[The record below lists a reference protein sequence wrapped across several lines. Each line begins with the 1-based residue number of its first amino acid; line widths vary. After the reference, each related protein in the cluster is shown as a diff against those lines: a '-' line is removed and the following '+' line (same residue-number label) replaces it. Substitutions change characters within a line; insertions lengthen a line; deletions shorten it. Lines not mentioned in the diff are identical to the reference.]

1 MNNLYALLDAMVR
14 QSSEG
19 AAHMLA
25 TAFVLCALA
34 FAGPD
39 QVDAGVPPPA
49 GAQEVPS
56 IPPPPAPET
65 PRLPAGSQIE
75 VELVD
80 TLSSRVSKLG
90 DRFTIRLAQAISSQG
105 VEVAAAGATG
115 QGEVID
121 VARAGM
127 GGKQGKLII
136 SARYLDLNGRR
147 VRVRG
152 MTFMAAG
159 KSRVDLATGVL
170 LVPYAGVAAAFI
182 QGGEIEIPAGA
193 RATVRLAED
202 LELPVQAT
210 TQSTTEPMG
219 TL

>member
-1 MNNLYALLDAMVR
+1 
-14 QSSEG
+14 
-19 AAHMLA
+19 MLA
-25 TAFVLCALA
+25 IAVFMCALA
-34 FAGPD
+34 PAGFG
-39 QVDAGVPPPA
+39 QVDLSGAATADAQQAPPPVA
-49 GAQEVPS
+49 A
-56 IPPPPAPET
+56 PAPRT
-65 PRLPAGSQIE
+65 LRLPAGTQVE

-80 TLSSRVSKLG
+80 KLSSSVNKLG
-90 DRFTIRLAQAISSQG
+90 DRFAIRLAQPISAQG
-105 VEVAAAGATG
+105 GIDLVAAGAVG

-136 SARYLDLNGRR
+136 SARYLDLNGRQ
-147 VRVRG
+147 VRIRG
-152 MTFMAAG
+152 MTLLASG

-202 LELPVQAT
+202 LDLPLDT
-210 TQSTTEPMG
+210 TMQTILQETG
-219 TL
+219 KF

>member
-1 MNNLYALLDAMVR
+1 
-14 QSSEG
+14 
-19 AAHMLA
+19 MLA
-25 TAFVLCALA
+25 TAFVLCALTS
-34 FAGPD
+34 AGLG
-39 QVDAGVPPPA
+39 QVDAA
-49 GAQEVPS
+49 A
-56 IPPPPAPET
+56 PPPPAAAQEPAPPPPPTSTT
-65 PRLPAGSQIE
+65 PTTLRLPAGAQIE

-80 TLSSRVSKLG
+80 TLSSRANKLG
-90 DRFTIRLAQAISSQG
+90 DKFTIRLPQALSSKG
-105 VEVAAAGATG
+105 VDVVPAGATG

-147 VRVRG
+147 VRIRG
-152 MTFMAAG
+152 MTFMASG

-170 LVPYAGVAAAFI
+170 LVPYAGVAAVFI

-202 LELPVQAT
+202 LELPVNAT
-210 TQSTTEPMG
+210 TQSTTEQTG
-219 TL
+219 TF

>member
-1 MNNLYALLDAMVR
+1 MLVTAL
-14 QSSEG
+14 
-19 AAHMLA
+19 
-25 TAFVLCALA
+25 VLCALA
-34 FAGPD
+34 SAGLD
-39 QVDAGVPPPA
+39 QVDAVVPPA
-49 GAQEVPS
+49 GAQEVP
-56 IPPPPAPET
+56 PAAAPPAPPM
-65 PRLPAGSQIE
+65 PRLPAGSQVE

-80 TLSSRVSKLG
+80 TLSSRVNKLG

-105 VEVAAAGATG
+105 VEIAPAGATG

-136 SARYLDLNGRR
+136 SARYLDLNGRQ

-152 MTFMAAG
+152 MTFMASG

-170 LVPYAGVAAAFI
+170 LVPYVGVAAAFI

-202 LELPVQAT
+202 LEPPVHAT
-210 TQSTTEPMG
+210 PQTPQPTTEPTG